1 MDISKQVF
9 RRSAR
14 MGLSYVVLSLLMGVF
29 LITSLNIAATIGN
42 VSSADNGNSV
52 PLGPM
57 LGLLVVPMG
66 ALVGLVITTPVY
78 LLFVNDKNAGVLEY
92 LLAVGMDQRD
102 VFLGYLKAGVML
114 SLVAMVPVVLINTA
128 FMSGGLGLA
137 LLGGALALGTGVSD
151 VALVTIMMTAF
162 SSMQRRPT
170 GMNSPLGITIGVL
183 FLLPELLLLSV
194 LGTQVLW
201 VEGGVA
207 VALLVAAVFFLL
219 SLGKLIKREKLLP

>member
-1 MDISKQVF
+1 
-9 RRSAR
+9 